1 MKYYETSFEEYL
13 NSSNKFN
20 LHPNVNK
27 MIQNFPNNVN
37 DLSNF
42 IFYGPPGSGKYTQ
55 VLNLLRKYSP
65 SNLKYDKKVTT
76 FTEKQNYKYHI
87 SDIHYEIDMEL
98 LGCHSKLL
106 WHEIFLQII
115 DIIITKNNKFGF
127 IVCKNFHYIHNELL
141 EIFYSYMQHY
151 ANSNSIIKLY
161 FIIITE
167 NISFLPN
174 NIVQSSLVINIEK
187 PNKKSINGL
196 IKINNKNK
204 PIKITET
211 NLQDMYKKYIS
222 NIVNI
227 NNENNLYEDE
237 KIIENID
244 NLKKIKNFNYFNN
257 EPTINY
263 FNIICNSIIQNMKS
277 KKMDLNDFRENLYDV
292 FIYNLDSIAC
302 IWYIL
307 SYFIENN
314 YLKSQNIS
322 NILSHLNNSLL
333 YFNNNYRPIYHLEN
347 ILLYIIDNF
356 NNEL

>member
-27 MIQNFPNNVN
+27 IIQNFSNNVN

-42 IFYGPPGSGKYTQ
+42 IFYGPKGSGKYTQ
-55 VLNLLRKYSP
+55 VLNLLKKYSP
-65 SNLKYDKKVTT
+65 SQLKYDKKVTILT
-76 FTEKQNYKYHI
+76 DKQNYKYHI

-106 WHEIFLQII
+106 WHEIFLQIV

-151 ANSNSIIKLY
+151 ANNNSIIKLY
-161 FIIITE
+161 FIIVTE

-174 NIVQSSLVINIEK
+174 NIVQSSIVINIEK
-187 PNKKSINGL
+187 PNKKHIQEL
-196 IKINNKNK
+196 IKINNFNK
-204 PIKITET
+204 PIKINDS
-211 NLQDMYKKYIS
+211 NLQEMYKKYIS

-227 NNENNLYEDE
+227 KNENKLYENE
-237 KIIENID
+237 KVIENIN

-257 EPTINY
+257 QPTDDY
-263 FNIICNSIIQNMKS
+263 FNIICNSIIKIMKN
-277 KKMDLNDFRENLYDV
+277 KNMDLNDFRENLYDV

-302 IWYIL
+302 IWYIF
-307 SYFIENN
+307 SYFIDKN
-314 YLKSQNIS
+314 YLKSHNIS
-322 NILSHLNNSLL
+322 KILSHLNNSLL